1 MIKTLFTTIYFLFVF
16 CSTLLHGQPAYYSS
30 IDFSQT
36 GDDLKAQLSELII
49 NTHTAF
55 IPYTAQ
61 STDTWDVLSTSDLEF
76 STSDNVLLMY
86 GYDNNDGMFVSDR
99 LRGVFEKC
107 NFMGCTATPGLWNR
121 EHVFAKSHANPS
133 LVTSSPGPGTDV
145 HNLRAVDS
153 EKNGQRWYRM
163 FIDDLGVD
171 SRTIEDPNEDPD
183 EDTPDPFYPGDEWK
197 GDVAR
202 IIMYMYLRY
211 PSQCEAINSA
221 KGSANYSPNGDMPDV
236 FLEWNEEDPVSALEL
251 TRNDVISSYQGNRNP
266 FIDNPYLATL
276 IWNGPAANDSWGTL
290 SLAVFDE
297 VLVSISPTITNRH
310 IEISGLG
317 ESDFNVTIYS
327 HLGHELASFRR
338 SKTIDVSSF
347 SSGLYI
353 VHVVHPKGTSQVK
366 FMVR

>member
-1 MIKTLFTTIYFLFVF
+1 MFKLNCTKLFLVIFIAFNFITAQT
-16 CSTLLHGQPAYYSS
+16 PDYYSS
-30 IDFSQT
+30 IDFSQQ
-36 GDDLKAQLSELII
+36 GNALKTQLSNLII
-49 NTHTAF
+49 DTHDNF
-55 IPYTAQ
+55 IVYT
-61 STDTWDVLSTSDLEF
+61 SDTPNTWDILRTSDLENPN
-76 STSDNVLLMY
+76 SENVLLIY
-86 GYDNNDGMFVSDR
+86 GFDDSDGTLITDR
-99 LRGVFEKC
+99 TRNAFDTC
-107 NFMGCTATPGLWNR
+107 HSNSCIGLWNR
-121 EHVFAKSHANPS
+121 EHVFAKSLANPS
-133 LVTSSPGPGTDV
+133 LVANLSSAGPGTDV
-145 HNLRAVDS
+145 HNLRAADS
-153 EKNGQRWYRM
+153 QKNSQRSNRL
-163 FIDDLGVD
+163 FIDDSGED
-171 SRTIEDPNEDPD
+171 SKIVNGDY
-183 EDTPDPFYPGDEWK
+183 FFPGDEWK

-211 PSQCEAINSA
+211 PSQCQAIDSA
-221 KGSANYSPNGDMPDV
+221 TGSVNYSPNGDMPDV

-297 VLVSISPTITNRH
+297 VLISVSPTITNRH

-317 ESDFNVTIYS
+317 ESDFNVIIYS

-353 VHVVHPKGTSQVK
+353 VHVVHKKGTSQVK

>member
-1 MIKTLFTTIYFLFVF
+1 MIRIPFATIFFLFVF

-36 GDDLKAQLSELII
+36 GDDLKAQLSELIT

-61 STDTWDVLSTSDLEF
+61 STDTWDILSISDLEF
-76 STSDNVLLMY
+76 STSDNVLLVY
-86 GYDNNDGMFVSDR
+86 GYDNNDGMFISDR

-107 NFMGCTATPGLWNR
+107 NFSGCTATAGLWNR
-121 EHVFAKSHANPS
+121 EHVFAKSLANPS
-133 LVTSSPGPGTDV
+133 LETNFPGPGTDV
-145 HNLRAVDS
+145 HNLRAADS
-153 EKNGQRWYRM
+153 QKNTQRSNRL
-163 FIDDLGVD
+163 FIDDSGVD
-171 SRTIEDPNEDPD
+171 SRIINGDY
-183 EDTPDPFYPGDEWK
+183 FYPGDEWK

-211 PSQCEAINSA
+211 PSQCEAMNSA
-221 KGSANYSPNGDMPDV
+221 TGSANYSPNGDMPDV

-290 SLAVFDE
+290 LLPVYDE
-297 VLVSISPTITNRH
+297 VLVSVSPTITNRY

-327 HLGHELASFRR
+327 HLGQELASFRR

>member
-1 MIKTLFTTIYFLFVF
+1 
-16 CSTLLHGQPAYYSS
+16 
-30 IDFSQT
+30 
-36 GDDLKAQLSELII
+36 
-49 NTHTAF
+49 
-55 IPYTAQ
+55 
-61 STDTWDVLSTSDLEF
+61 
-76 STSDNVLLMY
+76 
-86 GYDNNDGMFVSDR
+86 
-99 LRGVFEKC
+99 
-107 NFMGCTATPGLWNR
+107 
-121 EHVFAKSHANPS
+121 
-133 LVTSSPGPGTDV
+133 V
-145 HNLRAVDS
+145 HNLRAADS
-153 EKNGQRWYRM
+153 QKNTQRSNRL
-163 FIDDLGVD
+163 FIDDSGVD
-171 SRTIEDPNEDPD
+171 SRIINGDY
-183 EDTPDPFYPGDEWK
+183 FYPGDEWK

-211 PSQCEAINSA
+211 PSQCEAVNSA
-221 KGSANYSPNGDMPDV
+221 TGSANYSPNGDMPDV

-290 SLAVFDE
+290 LLPVYDE
-297 VLVSISPTITNRH
+297 VLVSVSPTITNRY
-310 IEISGLG
+310 IEITGLG

>member
-1 MIKTLFTTIYFLFVF
+1 MLKFPFFNLFFICVF
-16 CSTLLHGQPAYYSS
+16 CSGLATAQIPPYYSS
-30 IDFSQT
+30 IDFSQS
-36 GDDLKAQLSELII
+36 GDNLKVQLSNLII
-49 NTHTAF
+49 DTHDNF
-55 IPYTAQ
+55 IVYT
-61 STDTWDVLSTSDLEF
+61 SGTPNTWDVLSISDLEY
-76 STSDNVLLMY
+76 STSDNVLLVY
-86 GYDNNDGMFVSDR
+86 GYDNNDGMFISDR

-107 NFMGCTATPGLWNR
+107 NFFGCAGTAGLWNR
-121 EHVFAKSHANPS
+121 EHVFAKSLANPS
-133 LVTSSPGPGTDV
+133 LVANSSSAGPGTDV
-145 HNLRAVDS
+145 HNLRAADS
-153 EKNGQRWYRM
+153 QKNTQRSNRL
-163 FIDDLGVD
+163 FIDDSGVESKVTND
-171 SRTIEDPNEDPD
+171 GY
-183 EDTPDPFYPGDEWK
+183 FYPGDEWK

-202 IIMYMYLRY
+202 IVMYMYLRY
-211 PSQCEAINSA
+211 PSQCEAMNSA
-221 KGSANYSPNGDMPDV
+221 TGSADYSPNGDMPDV
-236 FLEWNEEDPVSALEL
+236 FFEWNEEDPVSALEL

-266 FIDNPYLATL
+266 FIDNPYLATM
-276 IWNGPAANDSWGTL
+276 IWNGPAANDSWGIL

-297 VLVSISPTITNRH
+297 VLVSVSPTITNRH

>member
-1 MIKTLFTTIYFLFVF
+1 M
-16 CSTLLHGQPAYYSS
+16 
-30 IDFSQT
+30 
-36 GDDLKAQLSELII
+36 
-49 NTHTAF
+49 F
-55 IPYTAQ
+55 I
-61 STDTWDVLSTSDLEF
+61 
-76 STSDNVLLMY
+76 
-86 GYDNNDGMFVSDR
+86 SDR

-107 NFMGCTATPGLWNR
+107 NFSGCTGTAGLWNR
-121 EHVFAKSHANPS
+121 EHVFAKSLANPS
-133 LVTSSPGPGTDV
+133 LETNFPGPGTDV
-145 HNLRAVDS
+145 HNLRAADS
-153 EKNGQRWYRM
+153 QKNTQRSNRL
-163 FIDDLGVD
+163 FIDDSGVD
-171 SRTIEDPNEDPD
+171 SRIINGDY
-183 EDTPDPFYPGDEWK
+183 FYPGDEWK

-211 PSQCEAINSA
+211 PSQCEAVNSA
-221 KGSANYSPNGDMPDV
+221 TGSANYSPNGDMPDV

-353 VHVVHPKGTSQVK
+353 VHVVHPKGTFQQK
-366 FMVR
+366 FIVR

>member
-1 MIKTLFTTIYFLFVF
+1 M
-16 CSTLLHGQPAYYSS
+16 
-30 IDFSQT
+30 
-36 GDDLKAQLSELII
+36 
-49 NTHTAF
+49 F
-55 IPYTAQ
+55 I
-61 STDTWDVLSTSDLEF
+61 
-76 STSDNVLLMY
+76 
-86 GYDNNDGMFVSDR
+86 SDR

-107 NFMGCTATPGLWNR
+107 NFSGCTGTAGLWNR
-121 EHVFAKSHANPS
+121 EHVFAKSLANPS
-133 LVTSSPGPGTDV
+133 LVTDYPSPGTDV
-145 HNLRAVDS
+145 HNLRAADS
-153 EKNGQRWYRM
+153 QKNTQRSNRL
-163 FIDDLGVD
+163 FIDDSGVESKVTND
-171 SRTIEDPNEDPD
+171 GY
-183 EDTPDPFYPGDEWK
+183 FYPGDEWK

-211 PSQCEAINSA
+211 PSQCEAMNSA
-221 KGSANYSPNGDMPDV
+221 TGSANYSPNGDMPDV
-236 FLEWNEEDPVSALEL
+236 FLEWNKEDPVSALEL

-276 IWNGPAANDSWGTL
+276 IWNGPTANDSWGTL
-290 SLAVFDE
+290 SLAGFDE
-297 VLVSISPTITNRH
+297 VLVSVSPTITNRN

-317 ESDFNVTIYS
+317 ESDFNVIIYS

>member
-1 MIKTLFTTIYFLFVF
+1 MIRTLFTTIYFLFVF
-16 CSTLLHGQPAYYSS
+16 YSTLLHGQPAYYSS
-30 IDFSQT
+30 IDFFQT
-36 GDDLKAQLSELII
+36 GDDLKVQLSDLITE
-49 NTHTAF
+49 THTAF

-61 STDTWDVLSTSDLEF
+61 STDTWDILSTSDLEF

-86 GYDNNDGMFVSDR
+86 GYDNNDGMFISDR

-107 NFMGCTATPGLWNR
+107 NFSGCTGTPGLWNR
-121 EHVFAKSHANPS
+121 EHVFAKSLANPS
-133 LVTSSPGPGTDV
+133 LETNFPGPGTDV
-145 HNLRAVDS
+145 HNLRAADS
-153 EKNGQRWYRM
+153 QKNTQRLNRL
-163 FIDDLGVD
+163 FIDDFGVD
-171 SRTIEDPNEDPD
+171 SRIINGDY
-183 EDTPDPFYPGDEWK
+183 FYPGDEWK

-211 PSQCEAINSA
+211 PSQCEAVNSA
-221 KGSANYSPNGDMPDV
+221 TGSANYSPNGDMPDV

-266 FIDNPYLATL
+266 FIDNPYLATM
-276 IWNGPAANDSWGTL
+276 IWNGPAANDSWGIL
-290 SLAVFDE
+290 SLAGFDE
-297 VLVSISPTITNRH
+297 VLVSVSPTITNRY

-317 ESDFNVTIYS
+317 ESDFNVIIYS

-338 SKTIDVSSF
+338 SKSIDVSSF

-353 VHVVHPKGTSQVK
+353 VHVVHTKGTSQVK

>member
-1 MIKTLFTTIYFLFVF
+1 MLKFPFFNLFFICVF
-16 CSTLLHGQPAYYSS
+16 CSGLATAQIPPYYSS
-30 IDFSQT
+30 IDFSQS
-36 GDDLKAQLSELII
+36 GDNLKVQLSNLII
-49 NTHTAF
+49 DTHDNF
-55 IPYTAQ
+55 IVYT
-61 STDTWDVLSTSDLEF
+61 SGTPNTWDVLSISDLEY
-76 STSDNVLLMY
+76 STSDNVLLVY
-86 GYDNNDGMFVSDR
+86 GYDNNDGMFISDR

-107 NFMGCTATPGLWNR
+107 NFFGCAGTAGLWNR
-121 EHVFAKSHANPS
+121 EHVFAKSLANPS
-133 LVTSSPGPGTDV
+133 LVANSSSAGPGTDV
-145 HNLRAVDS
+145 HNLRAADS
-153 EKNGQRWYRM
+153 QKNTQRSNSL
-163 FIDDLGVD
+163 FIDDSGVESKVTND
-171 SRTIEDPNEDPD
+171 GY
-183 EDTPDPFYPGDEWK
+183 FYPGDEWK

-211 PSQCEAINSA
+211 PSQCEAMNSA
-221 KGSANYSPNGDMPDV
+221 TGSANYSPNGDMPDV
-236 FLEWNEEDPVSALEL
+236 FLEWNKEDPVSALEL

-276 IWNGPAANDSWGTL
+276 IWNGPAANDSWGIL

-297 VLVSISPTITNRH
+297 VLVSVSPTITNRH

-327 HLGHELASFRR
+327 HLGHELASYRR

>member
-1 MIKTLFTTIYFLFVF
+1 MIRTPFSIVYFLFVF
-16 CSTLLHGQPAYYSS
+16 CSTLLHGQLAYYSS

-55 IPYTAQ
+55 IPYTATQ
-61 STDTWDVLSTSDLEF
+61 STDTWDILSISDLEF

-86 GYDNNDGMFVSDR
+86 GYDNNDGMFISDR
-99 LRGVFEKC
+99 LRGVLEKC
-107 NFMGCTATPGLWNR
+107 NFLGCTGTEGLWNR
-121 EHVFAKSHANPS
+121 EHVFAKSHADPS
-133 LVTSSPGPGTDV
+133 LVTNYPGPGTDV

-153 EKNGQRWYRM
+153 KKNRERWYRM
-163 FIDDLGVD
+163 FIDDFGDD
-171 SRTIEDPNEDPD
+171 SRIIEDPNEDSVGY
-183 EDTPDPFYPGDEWK
+183 FYPGDEWK

-221 KGSANYSPNGDMPDV
+221 TGSANYSPNGDMPDV

-266 FIDNPYLATL
+266 FIDNPYLATM
-276 IWNGPAANDSWGTL
+276 IWNGPAANDSWGIL
-290 SLAVFDE
+290 SLAGFDE
-297 VLVSISPTITNRH
+297 VLLSVSPTITNRY

-327 HLGHELASFRR
+327 HLGQELASFRR

-353 VHVVHPKGTSQVK
+353 VHVVHPKGASQVK

>member
-1 MIKTLFTTIYFLFVF
+1 MIRTPFSIVYFLFLF
-16 CSTLLHGQPAYYSS
+16 CSCLLHGQPAYYSS

-36 GDDLKAQLSELII
+36 GDDLKAQLSELIT

-61 STDTWDVLSTSDLEF
+61 STDTWDILSISDLEF
-76 STSDNVLLMY
+76 STSDNVLLVY
-86 GYDNNDGMFVSDR
+86 GYDNNDGMFISDR

-107 NFMGCTATPGLWNR
+107 NFSGCTGTAGLWNR
-121 EHVFAKSHANPS
+121 EHVFAKSLANPS
-133 LVTSSPGPGTDV
+133 LETNFPGPGTDV
-145 HNLRAVDS
+145 HNLRAADS
-153 EKNGQRWYRM
+153 QKNTQRSNRL
-163 FIDDLGVD
+163 FIDDSGVD
-171 SRTIEDPNEDPD
+171 SRIINGDY
-183 EDTPDPFYPGDEWK
+183 FYPGDEWK

-211 PSQCEAINSA
+211 PSQCEAVNSA
-221 KGSANYSPNGDMPDV
+221 TGSANYSPNGDMPDV

-266 FIDNPYLATL
+266 FIDNPYFATL

-290 SLAVFDE
+290 LLPVYDE
-297 VLVSISPTITNRH
+297 VLVSVSPTITNRY
-310 IEISGLG
+310 IEITGLG